1 MAESAWKKQ
10 LQDFGVEEDVIA
22 AIITLGFK
30 RDATF
35 VNAIIDSDAL
45 EGWLKRLKAKVA
57 SACVLP
63 DDEWLSSAMCG
74 NLRALWRHLSPSPLP
89 LEATPPAKEPP
100 ASLALMPFGTQS
112 KLDVGEREKLI
123 RLFETNYPGVAL
135 DWFLKPYLLFS
146 SFIAFSTSANKR
158 LGPGCLGVVCY
169 PRRLC

>member
-63 DDEWLSSAMCG
+63 DDEMAFIGHVWQSSRSVEAFVAFAFTFGGHTTCKGASGFFGFDAIWDPKQIGCG
-74 NLRALWRHLSPSPLP
+74 
-89 LEATPPAKEPP
+89 
-100 ASLALMPFGTQS
+100 
-112 KLDVGEREKLI
+112 
-123 RLFETNYPGVAL
+123 
-135 DWFLKPYLLFS
+135 
-146 SFIAFSTSANKR
+146 
-158 LGPGCLGVVCY
+158 
-169 PRRLC
+169 